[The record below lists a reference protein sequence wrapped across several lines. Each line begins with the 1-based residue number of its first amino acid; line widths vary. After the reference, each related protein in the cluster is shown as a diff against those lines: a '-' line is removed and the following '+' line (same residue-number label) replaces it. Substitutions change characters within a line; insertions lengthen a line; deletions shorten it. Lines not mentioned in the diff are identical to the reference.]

1 MQYVIKRNGRKE
13 LIKFDKITGRIKKQ
27 CYGLEKLVDPYSIS
41 KKVIEGIYDG
51 ISTQEIDNLAAETAA
66 YMSSA
71 HPDYSYLAARIA
83 VSNLQK
89 QVSKEFSD
97 CIEDLHKYVN
107 PKTGKHSPLIADDV
121 YEIVQ
126 KHKDLLDS
134 SIIHDRDFAYD
145 YFGYKT
151 LERSYLLKTNGE
163 IRETPQFMLMR
174 VALGI
179 HKNDIGR
186 VLETYEWM
194 STRHFTHATPT
205 LFNSGTPRPQMSSCF
220 LLAMN
225 DDSITGIFKTLT
237 DCAHISQYAGGIGL
251 HIHNIRAKG
260 SYIAGTNGVSNGLV
274 PMLQVYNN
282 TARYVDQGG
291 GKRKGSFAMYLEPWH
306 ADVMQFLDLKK
317 NHGKEEV
324 RARDLFYA
332 MWTPDLFMK
341 RVEEDGDWTL
351 MCPHQCPGL
360 SDVYGKEFEEL
371 YTKYEKEG
379 RGKTI
384 KAREVWFKILDS
396 QTEVGMPYL
405 LYKDAANKKSNQKN
419 IGVIKSSNLC
429 TEIMEVST
437 DKETAVCNLASVA
450 LNMFVETSRGKS
462 TFNFEKLKEA
472 VKIMTVNLNRVIDNN
487 YYPTKETEVSNMKH
501 RPIGLGVQGLADVFA
516 MMGYAFDSEEARELN
531 RLIFEAIYFAALES
545 SMELAKEE
553 GPYKSFKG
561 SPASKGILQYDMWD
575 YDGEL
580 TQDWDRLKEDIKQHG
595 LRNSLLVAPMPTAST
610 AQILGNNECFEPF
623 TNMIYLRRTIAGE
636 FPVVNKHLVHDLIKE
651 GLWSEEMKNKII
663 LEKGS
668 IQNIP
673 EIPTKIKAVYK
684 IAWDISMKA
693 VQQMAADRGAF
704 IDQSQSMNLW
714 MDNPN
719 FAKLTSMHFNGWRLG
734 LKTGLYYLRTKS
746 KAQARG
752 TISAEEKK
760 PEVTENV
767 TEVEEKTELDQAM
780 EEIVCSLE
788 NPDACMSCGS

>member
-1 MQYVIKRNGRKE
+1 MQYVIKRNGKKE

-27 CYGLEKLVDPYSIS
+27 SYGLDKVVDPYSIS

-107 PKTGKHSPLIADDV
+107 PKTGKEAPLIADDV

-126 KHKDLLDS
+126 KHKELLNS
-134 SIIHDRDFAYD
+134 SIIHDRDFSYD

-151 LERSYLLKTNGE
+151 LERSYLLKTNDM

-179 HKNDIGR
+179 HKNDIGK

-194 STRHFTHATPT
+194 STGHFTHATPT

-220 LLAMN
+220 LLAMH
-225 DDSITGIFKTLT
+225 DDSIPGIYKTIT
-237 DCAHISQYAGGIGL
+237 DSALISQHAGGIGV

-260 SYIAGTNGVSNGLV
+260 SYIAGTNGHSNGLV
-274 PMLQVYNN
+274 PMLQVFNN

-291 GKRKGSFAMYLEPWH
+291 GKRKGSFAIYLEPWH
-306 ADVMQFLDLKK
+306 ADIVEFLELKK
-317 NHGKEEV
+317 PHGKEEV
-324 RARDLFYA
+324 RAKDLFYA
-332 MWTPDLFMK
+332 MWINDEFMR
-341 RVEEDGDWTL
+341 RVKANEEWTL

-360 SDVYGKEFEEL
+360 SDVYGKDFDEL
-371 YTKYEKEG
+371 YKKYEEEG
-379 RGKTI
+379 RGTKVQ
-384 KAREVWFKILDS
+384 AREIWAKILES
-396 QTEVGMPYL
+396 QIETGMPYMV
-405 LYKDAANKKSNQKN
+405 YKDAANEKSNQKN
-419 IGVIKSSNLC
+419 IGTIKSSNLC

-437 DKETAVCNLASVA
+437 PKETAVCNLASVA
-450 LNMFVETSRGKS
+450 LPMFVEKGRGKAV
-462 TFNFEKLKEA
+462 FNLDKLIEA
-472 VKIMTVNLNRVIDNN
+472 SMIMTTNLNKVIDNN

-501 RPIGLGVQGLADVFA
+501 RPVGLGVQGLADVFA
-516 MMGYAFDSEEARELN
+516 MMGYAFDSQEARELN
-531 RLIFEAIYFAALES
+531 KQIFEAIYYGACKA
-545 SMELAKEE
+545 SMELAKVE

-561 SPASKGILQYDMWD
+561 SPASKGILQFDMWN
-575 YDGEL
+575 YEGEL
-580 TQDWDRLKEDIKQHG
+580 LQDWDALKADIKEHG

-623 TNMIYLRRTIAGE
+623 TSMIYVRRTLAGE
-636 FPVVNKHLVHDLIKE
+636 FPVVNKHLVKDLIKA

-673 EIPTKIKAVYK
+673 EIPVELKAIYK
-684 IAWDISMKA
+684 IAWDISMKD
-693 VQQMAADRGAF
+693 VQKMAAERGAF

-719 FAKLTSMHFNGWRLG
+719 FAKLSSMHFHGWELG
-734 LKTGLYYLRTKS
+734 LKTGMYYLRSKS
-746 KAQARG
+746 KSNARG
-752 TISAEEKK
+752 TIKEEA
-760 PEVTENV
+760 PV
-767 TEVEEKTELDQAM
+767 EVEVKSEPTTELDQAM